1 MPSRADRRFKEVHRS
16 NFVEHLKGLDFR
28 TPTWKDDWKNVTWQ
42 FESYQLWGGRV
53 FGYRLRRRVHKE
65 MAERFKRR
73 YGDHS
78 IRKDVFKSCNIL
90 RYSQDIIQLD
100 LRVRR
105 PRVRRPKE
113 TSTLLIKYVLYFG
126 DLFIKHIKAREVC
139 SS

>member
-1 MPSRADRRFKEVHRS
+1 M
-16 NFVEHLKGLDFR
+16 
-28 TPTWKDDWKNVTWQ
+28 
-42 FESYQLWGGRV
+42 

-100 LRVRR
+100 LRVRQ
-105 PRVRRPKE
+105 PRLRRPKK
-113 TSTLLIKYVLYFG
+113 TLTFLPKYVLYPG
-126 DLFIKHIKAREVC
+126 DLFIEHIGW
-139 SS
+139 SP